1 MKKIVFLFS
10 LSLIFASCSK
20 NDEETSTGL
29 NDSDL
34 MTASVSTSFGDDS
47 DINFSVNLAS
57 DYSSYSSRST
67 SSTLV
72 GCPIITV
79 DNVNPGE
86 FPKNFTVDFGANC
99 IINGITRSGS
109 LTVILDD
116 YVTNYGSTLT
126 IIRGNNY
133 YINGLKF
140 EGTIVYEN
148 ITNDVN
154 LPTWTRALSNGK
166 ITTSTGGIYTYNDS
180 RTVQLIE
187 GAGTLN
193 LTDNVYKAISGTR
206 HVIRPNNT
214 SLTSTIITP
223 LIKSYSCNY
232 ISEGSLDLQGT
243 FLDGTLD
250 FGDGSCDNIGTYTHS
265 NGQVY
270 TINL

>member
-1 MKKIVFLFS
+1 MKKIVFLFY
-10 LSLIFASCSK
+10 LSLAFIACSK
-20 NDEETSTGL
+20 DEEITNTGL

-34 MTASVSTSFGDDS
+34 MVASVSSSFGDDS
-47 DINFSVNLAS
+47 DINFSVNLAN
-57 DYSSYSSRST
+57 DYSSYSSRSVSNT
-67 SSTLV
+67 QV
-72 GCPIITV
+72 GCPNIMV
-79 DNVNPGE
+79 DNANPGE
-86 FPKNFTVDFGANC
+86 FPKTFTVDFGANC

-116 YVTNYGSTLT
+116 YVANYGSTLT
-126 IIRGNNY
+126 VVRGNNY

-148 ITNDVN
+148 VTTDVN
-154 LPTWTRALSNGK
+154 LPTWTRGLSNGK

-180 RTVQLIE
+180 KTVQLIE
-187 GAGTLN
+187 GVGTST

-214 SLTSTIITP
+214 NLTSTILTP

-232 ISEGSLDLQGT
+232 ISEGTLDLQGT
-243 FLDGTLD
+243 FLNSVLD
-250 FGDGSCDNIGTYTHS
+250 FGDGNCDNSATYTHS

-270 TINL
+270 TVNL